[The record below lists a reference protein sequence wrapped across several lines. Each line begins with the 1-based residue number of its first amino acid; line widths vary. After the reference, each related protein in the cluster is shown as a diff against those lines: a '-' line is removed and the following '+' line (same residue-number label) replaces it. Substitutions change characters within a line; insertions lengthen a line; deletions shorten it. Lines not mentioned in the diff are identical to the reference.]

1 MSTPSCVHTIMYHVR
16 TGCILLCRRN
26 ILGTSDAEFL
36 KGCTFDPS
44 TKDGLYCPIFS
55 LKQIVDM
62 IRPRENFTE
71 LSIKVGI
78 HTEFIAGGG
87 RDPSVSPPHAH
98 RKRGWG
104 GGGGGLSL

>member
-1 MSTPSCVHTIMYHVR
+1 MYHVR
-16 TGCILLCRRN
+16 TGCVLLYRRN

-87 RDPSVSPPHAH
+87 RDPNVSPPHAH
-98 RKRGWG
+98 RKR
-104 GGGGGLSL
+104 